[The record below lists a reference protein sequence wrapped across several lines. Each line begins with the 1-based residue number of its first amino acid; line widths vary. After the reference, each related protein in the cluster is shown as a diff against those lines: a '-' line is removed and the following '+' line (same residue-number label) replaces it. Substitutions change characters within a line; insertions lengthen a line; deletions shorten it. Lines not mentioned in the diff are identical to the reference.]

1 MPVICRRSHGVVR
14 GSKEAGRM
22 GDDGGK
28 ASGLQNVN
36 TCTGQ
41 IEVPTPRER
50 KALSAMKS
58 AKERARR
65 IKGRLNELD
74 AEKGREPSNEMVS
87 LEAELARLKER
98 WKALEKERD
107 AAAKER
113 MVLLGHETES

>member
-1 MPVICRRSHGVVR
+1 
-14 GSKEAGRM
+14 M

-28 ASGLQNVN
+28 AFGLQNVN
-36 TCTGQ
+36 ACAGQ

-58 AKERARR
+58 AKERVRE
-65 IKGRLNELD
+65 IKGRLNELE
-74 AEKGREPSNEMVS
+74 AGEGRDSADEIVS

-98 WKALEKERD
+98 WNALERERD

-113 MVLLGHETES
+113 MILLGHETES